1 MLFFTFVLGLSV
13 GLGFYAL
20 KRYQFNRMVRKMLQ
34 LSSEGML
41 EKSDLSLMSRL
52 RSEISRGG
60 IIRRHLET
68 ELQNWQQVMEA
79 APIGYLQVD
88 EDNQLLWCNSYARQ
102 LLKLN
107 RWNPDEL
114 RLLLEWVRSYELDRA
129 IEQTRRE
136 QKSQVQ
142 EWIFQMTDLPPD
154 VVPES
159 RDARN
164 SLGYSLALRAVS
176 LPLAGGQ
183 VGVLLENQQPLL
195 ELSLSRDRAFSDL
208 AHELKTPL
216 TSIRLVAEALQNR
229 LEGTERT
236 WVDKMLQEINR
247 LIDFVRDCLELN
259 QLEKQRNGNLNYQ
272 PIELKNLVFELWQA
286 LEPLVQAKSIALDY
300 SEPDSLSLSGDRS
313 QLRRVFRNLFENSI
327 RYSPP
332 QGTIRVE
339 VKVKQGETVTQTT
352 FVDPN
357 SWIIIN
363 VIDSGCG
370 FQESDLPYVFDRL
383 YRGDPSRA
391 RQPSNPQQSRTL
403 PNKGGSGL
411 GLAIVRQIVQSHGGA
426 IAAQNH
432 PDTGGAWLKIK
443 LPAII

>member
-1 MLFFTFVLGLSV
+1 MYIFAFVLGLSV

-20 KRYQFNRMVRKMLQ
+20 KQYQFNRMVRQMLQ
-34 LSSEGML
+34 LSSNGTVE
-41 EKSDLSLMSRL
+41 ESDLSLMSRL
-52 RSEISRGG
+52 RREISRGG
-60 IIRRHLET
+60 IVRQQLET
-68 ELQNWQQVMEA
+68 ELQNWRQVMEA
-79 APIGYLQVD
+79 ASIGYLQVD
-88 EDNQLLWCNSYARQ
+88 EDNQLLWCNAYARQ
-102 LLKLN
+102 LLKIN
-107 RWNPDEL
+107 RWNPGEL

-142 EWIFQMTDLPPD
+142 EWIFQITDFPAD

-176 LPLAGGQ
+176 LPLPRGQ

-236 WVDKMLQEINR
+236 WVDKMLQEVNR
-247 LIDFVRDCLELN
+247 LIDFIRDCLELN
-259 QLEKQRNGNLNYQ
+259 QLEKKRNGDLSYQ
-272 PIELKNLVFELWQA
+272 SIELKNLIFELWQT
-286 LEPLVQAKSIALDY
+286 LEPLVQAKSIVLDY
-300 SEPDSLSLSGDRS
+300 SGPDSLSIEGDRS

-332 QGTIRVE
+332 QGRIRVE
-339 VKVKQGETVTQTT
+339 VKIQEEESVTKTT
-352 FVDPN
+352 FVNRN

-370 FQESDLPYVFDRL
+370 FRESDLPYVFDRL

-391 RQPSNPQQSRTL
+391 RQPSNPQQS
-403 PNKGGSGL
+403 NISSIKGGSGL
-411 GLAIVRQIVQSHGGA
+411 GLAIVRQIVQAHGGA
-426 IAAQNH
+426 IVAHNH
-432 PDTGGAWLKIK
+432 PTMGGACLKIK
-443 LPAII
+443 LPAIV